1 MRRISLS
8 LFLGGRPIDSALIA
22 IFCSGVARVSV
33 MAVASAT
40 RAPAAEGA
48 TASLPA
54 CSEPSSEPPDR
65 LRRSRRARHCL
76 ESSSP
81 PPSASPVRL
90 PIGPCLAPRRGE
102 RTGREE
108 REPPM
113 AAQYAI
119 WRERAK
125 GHRASTAA
133 SAAWMEYMEGR
144 EENKGA
150 SASAAP
156 FHRLLA
162 APRRQELFAS
172 GVEMGRGKCEM
183 RKILPVETIAFKR
196 QCLAKAYIGE
206 WRSRT
211 LRLDIFA
218 VTFRGMFGP

>member
-1 MRRISLS
+1 MPGRAAAA
-8 LFLGGRPIDSALIA
+8 GRPIDAALIA
-22 IFCSGVARVSV
+22 DICSGGGGRVSA
-33 MAVASAT
+33 MAVASAA
-40 RAPAAEGA
+40 RALQPSHSQPV
-48 TASLPA
+48 SLD
-54 CSEPSSEPPDR
+54 CSEPPDR
-65 LRRSRRARHCL
+65 LRRSRVDPCVA
-76 ESSSP
+76 SSP
-81 PPSASPVRL
+81 SSGSR
-90 PIGPCLAPRRGE
+90 LAPGATQRTVRRGE
-102 RTGREE
+102 S
-108 REPPM
+108 PM

-183 RKILPVETIAFKR
+183 RKILPGETIAFKR